1 MNSNINLIRTTE
13 YLFNCDFSSDNFDPD
28 NNEEHYDVATK
39 LLQNYSWNDIFNAW
53 NDYLHQNCKTPESII
68 NFCNL
73 YTYYGGLDYYVPH
86 PYDFIGYI
94 YYMVD
99 INKYW
104 NEAGDLLDNMA
115 ITILENSGDLSTTQD
130 PYYQSWKDPRILN
143 AIEEWRKKDS

>member
-1 MNSNINLIRTTE
+1 M
-13 YLFNCDFSSDNFDPD
+13 P
-28 NNEEHYDVATK
+28 
-39 LLQNYSWNDIFNAW
+39 
-53 NDYLHQNCKTPESII
+53 
-68 NFCNL
+68 

-104 NEAGDLLDNMA
+104 NDAGDLLDNMS